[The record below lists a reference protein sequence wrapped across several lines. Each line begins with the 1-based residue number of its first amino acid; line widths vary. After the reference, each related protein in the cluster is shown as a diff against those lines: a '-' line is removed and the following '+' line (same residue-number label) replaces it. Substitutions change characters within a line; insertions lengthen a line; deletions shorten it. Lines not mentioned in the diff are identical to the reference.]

1 MSALPGVS
9 VHYCDST
16 TTLSSELN
24 AFFTAIKA
32 QFGSLLT
39 WTLPASGD
47 ALDAASGHIVGTYSD
62 TGWTIAATGSPVGPV
77 GVGTYVSWGTADV
90 GPHRRIKGKTFLTGL
105 VDGAY
110 NGTTGLINSTT
121 VTVFQNAANTV
132 IAAEKLKIWS
142 RPPKGT
148 FSGGA
153 AHLAVAASVT
163 PNISSLRTRRR

>member
-9 VHYCDST
+9 VFYCDST
-16 TTLSSELN
+16 TSLSSELSTFLN
-24 AFFTAIKA
+24 AIKA
-32 QFGSLLT
+32 QFGSALT

-62 TGWTIAATGSPVGPV
+62 TAFSITATGSPVGPV
-77 GVGTYVSWGTADV
+77 GCGTYVSWGTADV
-90 GPHRRIKGKTFLTGL
+90 GAHRRIKGKTFLTNL

-110 NGTTGLINSTT
+110 NGTTGLMNATT
-121 VTVFQNAANTV
+121 TSAIQTAADTV

-153 AHLAVAASVT
+153 AHLAVAATVS